1 MIESITSE
9 IAKDKEKYIKKIC
22 DSTNLKDGLHIKVNI
37 DNDFNEDKVQ
47 YYLTDDKNSKM
58 DIQEEEKLKDY
69 FKSRQLLSGL
79 MNDDANKALDTP
91 RKKSLGTV
99 YISLAFNNECSPYN
113 ENTENKK
120 KFQSSEEMISHFQ
133 DIVYKK
139 LENIGD
145 EIEKTFKID
154 ILQRTLEKEKQKIIR
169 EEEKLKN
176 LDIKLKDGEEKL
188 NILIEKDSPNTKIIK
203 QKENIKKLL
212 EKYDTQK
219 EKFEMIKTNLDN
231 LKNEELAYCDIK
243 NIINDA
249 REEEINGIVETSKVG
264 YVKITDNK
272 KAKYYFERVK
282 TSDSE
287 EYKKLME
294 LAEKIQN
301 EYNGM
306 DMYSKV
312 QTGIEF
318 NDLYSKLVEEAN
330 WQEVEKMTIAQP
342 ESKIEGEGEG
352 DKYVV
357 LLKKVA
363 GNDVTTDAQFLTAS
377 YNYEPSTEKEK
388 IITQETTK
396 LPITYDGIALIVALV
411 IVVGALTFVAIR
423 MKKINKD
430 EQK

>member
-1 MIESITSE
+1 MNKLSIKLLSVLAIVLFIAVIPVVVLATNEDISVVSTINESGAEEYIIYVKGNTDKQFKYALTNNANPEVMDLNYINSIADLGENQVAYIKTADLKKLEGSTIYMWVKDQDENLILNGIEIDFNKSISKEKIDSIESITKRIKVE
-9 IAKDKEKYIKKIC
+9 IAENQDATEA
-22 DSTNLKDGLHIKVNI
+22 TTPV
-37 DNDFNEDKVQ
+37 
-47 YYLTDDKNSKM
+47 
-58 DIQEEEKLKDY
+58 
-69 FKSRQLLSGL
+69 RQ
-79 MNDDANKALDTP
+79 
-91 RKKSLGTV
+91 
-99 YISLAFNNECSPYN
+99 
-113 ENTENKK
+113 
-120 KFQSSEEMISHFQ
+120 
-133 DIVYKK
+133 
-139 LENIGD
+139 
-145 EIEKTFKID
+145 
-154 ILQRTLEKEKQKIIR
+154 
-169 EEEKLKN
+169 
-176 LDIKLKDGEEKL
+176 
-188 NILIEKDSPNTKIIK
+188 
-203 QKENIKKLL
+203 
-212 EKYDTQK
+212 
-219 EKFEMIKTNLDN
+219 
-231 LKNEELAYCDIK
+231 
-243 NIINDA
+243 
-249 REEEINGIVETSKVG
+249 EEINGIVETSKVG

-272 KAKYYFERVK
+272 KAKYYYERVK

-301 EYNGM
+301 EYNEM
-306 DMYSKV
+306 DMYSKI

-318 NDLYSKLVEEAN
+318 DNLYSELVEKAN

-342 ESKIEGEGEG
+342 ESKIEGEGKG

-363 GNDVTTDAQFLTAS
+363 DDKITTDAQFLTAS

>member
-1 MIESITSE
+1 MDRKIEQKDQVIQITWFFVYILWYEILQILDKLFTNGKNYNIIESVKKYKEEDYKMNKLSIKLLSVLAIVLFIAVIPVVVLATNEDISVVSTINESGDQEYIIYVNGYTDKQFKYALSNNANPKVMDLVYINSIADLGENQVAYIGANDIKKLTGSTIYMWVKDQNENLILNGIEIDFNKSLSKEKIDSIESITKRIKVE
-9 IAKDKEKYIKKIC
+9 IAENQEATEA
-22 DSTNLKDGLHIKVNI
+22 TNPV
-37 DNDFNEDKVQ
+37 
-47 YYLTDDKNSKM
+47 
-58 DIQEEEKLKDY
+58 
-69 FKSRQLLSGL
+69 RQ
-79 MNDDANKALDTP
+79 
-91 RKKSLGTV
+91 
-99 YISLAFNNECSPYN
+99 
-113 ENTENKK
+113 
-120 KFQSSEEMISHFQ
+120 
-133 DIVYKK
+133 
-139 LENIGD
+139 
-145 EIEKTFKID
+145 
-154 ILQRTLEKEKQKIIR
+154 
-169 EEEKLKN
+169 
-176 LDIKLKDGEEKL
+176 
-188 NILIEKDSPNTKIIK
+188 
-203 QKENIKKLL
+203 
-212 EKYDTQK
+212 
-219 EKFEMIKTNLDN
+219 
-231 LKNEELAYCDIK
+231 
-243 NIINDA
+243 
-249 REEEINGIVETSKVG
+249 EEINGIVETSKVG